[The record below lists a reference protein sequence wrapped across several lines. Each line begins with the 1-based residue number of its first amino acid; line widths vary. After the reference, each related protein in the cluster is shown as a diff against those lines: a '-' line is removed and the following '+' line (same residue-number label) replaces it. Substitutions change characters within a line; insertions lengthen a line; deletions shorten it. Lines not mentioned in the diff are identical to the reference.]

1 LSMLRKSVC
10 ASRRRGR
17 LLKKIK
23 QRTEVKKRH
32 MNTGTVAA
40 MDPKRMRS
48 ITMSEI
54 FILIS

>member
-1 LSMLRKSVC
+1 MLRKSVC

-54 FILIS
+54 FMLIS